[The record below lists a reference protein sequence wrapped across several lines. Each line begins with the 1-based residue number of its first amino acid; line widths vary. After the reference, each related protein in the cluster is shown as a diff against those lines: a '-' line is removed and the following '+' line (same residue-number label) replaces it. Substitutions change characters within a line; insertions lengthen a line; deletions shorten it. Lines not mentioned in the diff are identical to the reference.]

1 MPRFEVTLTEDVYH
15 TIVVEAATKSVA
27 ADMAWKIMQTEG
39 KDKFKSDDSEFQEYA
54 HIEELED
61 EEAYS

>member
-1 MPRFEVTLTEDVYH
+1 MPKFEVTLTEDVYH

-27 ADMAWKIMQTEG
+27 ADMAWKILQTEG
-39 KDKFKSDDSEFQEYA
+39 KDKFNSDDSEFQEYA

-61 EEAYS
+61 EAANS

>member
-1 MPRFEVTLTEDVYH
+1 
-15 TIVVEAATKSVA
+15 VEAATKSVA